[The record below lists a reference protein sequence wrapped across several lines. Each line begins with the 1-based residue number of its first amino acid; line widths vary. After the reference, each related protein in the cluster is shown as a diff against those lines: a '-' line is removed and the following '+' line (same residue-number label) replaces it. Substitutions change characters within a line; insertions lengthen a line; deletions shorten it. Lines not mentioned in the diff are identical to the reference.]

1 MLDPDDFR
9 LDPTEGG
16 FGRDL
21 PARWCFGDRAFGGY
35 TAALA
40 LDALLASG
48 PHDVAASLAVT
59 FLEAGVAGPVEIRVE
74 PLRAGRS
81 AAVSRATVH
90 QGGRPILSATSW
102 LVDGWV
108 DDPEAAAATPVFDPR
123 PIAPDSAVAETAG
136 TAVDDGGRPS
146 TADVVAAG
154 PAAGTPLDWLTDHWP
169 VLGYAERTGVDYP
182 TSWAGF
188 ARGRPEVSLW
198 ARMVAP
204 PGHAGDP
211 LPFAQLADVLHLD
224 GHLFDAPGQI
234 TGYDA
239 ADLLSLD
246 LSIAWQPG
254 SQQVASTE
262 WRLLDCRGS
271 LARTA
276 ATSFAS
282 VRGEQGQLLA
292 MATSQGLVRR

>member
-9 LDPTEGG
+9 LDATDRW
-16 FGRDL
+16 FGRDI
-21 PARWCFGDRAFGGY
+21 PSRWCFGDRAFGGY

-40 LDALLASG
+40 LGALLTSG
-48 PHDVAASLAVT
+48 PHHVAASLAVT
-59 FLEAGVAGPVEIRVE
+59 FLEAGVVGPIEIHVE
-74 PLRAGRS
+74 PLRAGRT

-90 QGGRPILSATSW
+90 QGGRPILSGTAW
-102 LVDGWV
+102 LVDGWADAPV
-108 DDPEAAAATPVFDPR
+108 APAATPVFDGATRAADPTATMAAVGADR
-123 PIAPDSAVAETAG
+123 PA
-136 TAVDDGGRPS
+136 

-154 PAAGTPLDWLTDHWP
+154 PGAGSPVGWLTDHWP
-169 VLGYAERTGVDYP
+169 ALAYAERTGVDYP

-188 ARGRPEVSLW
+188 ARGRPEVTLW
-198 ARMVAP
+198 ARMIAP
-204 PGHAGDP
+204 PDHPGDP

-224 GHLFDAPGQI
+224 GHLFDAPGQL
-234 TGYDA
+234 TGYDD

-246 LSIAWQPG
+246 LTIAWQPG
-254 SQQVASTE
+254 SQRVASTE

-271 LARTA
+271 LATTA

-282 VRGEQGQLLA
+282 VRGIDGGLLA